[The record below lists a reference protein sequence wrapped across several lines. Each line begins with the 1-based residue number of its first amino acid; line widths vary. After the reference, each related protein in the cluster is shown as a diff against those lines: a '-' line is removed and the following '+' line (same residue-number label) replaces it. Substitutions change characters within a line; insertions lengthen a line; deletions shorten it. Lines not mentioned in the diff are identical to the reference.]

1 MHIVKLYII
10 MFSLLYH
17 NSVTL
22 VDTLSNVDIVND
34 SPFDIPIERKVLI
47 NTK

>member
-1 MHIVKLYII
+1 
-10 MFSLLYH
+10 MFRLFYL

-22 VDTLSNVDIVND
+22 VETLSNMDIVND
-34 SPFDIPIERKVLI
+34 SPFDIPIDRKVLI